1 MSINTLGF
9 AIALKTNTKLPR
21 SFSPLTPLTVS
32 SRPFTSLHFPSSPV
46 LSTSHFLFLSTK
58 PTKRNISAVERTIT
72 IPPPPPPP
80 PTTTRTTTTTTIF
93 VFFLEIEFR
102 KKARM
107 TTGQNLRMDQKA
119 AV

>member
-72 IPPPPPPP
+72 IPPPPP
-80 PTTTRTTTTTTIF
+80 TTTTTTIF

>member
-9 AIALKTNTKLPR
+9 AIALKTNTKL
-21 SFSPLTPLTVS
+21 
-32 SRPFTSLHFPSSPV
+32 PV

-72 IPPPPPPP
+72 ITIPPPPP